1 MDSIE
6 AAKARAIP
14 TMLMSSLVETF
25 RRKML
30 GIVIYL
36 GNKTI
41 NTKRLKDS
49 PILSDEFEKAGE
61 GVSPL
66 IRFLRDQTSTYRLC
80 YLET

>member
-6 AAKARAIP
+6 AAKARTIP
-14 TMLMSSLVETF
+14 TILMSSLVETF

-30 GIVIYL
+30 GIVICL
-36 GNKTI
+36 GNITI

-49 PILSDEFEKAGE
+49 PILSDEFGKAVVRAYLPSSGSLGIE
-61 GVSPL
+61 PL
-66 IRFLRDQTSTYRLC
+66 LIG

>member
-6 AAKARAIP
+6 AAKARTIP

-30 GIVIYL
+30 SIIICL

-49 PILSDEFEKAGE
+49 PILSDEFKKA
-61 GVSPL
+61 VVRPISPHPVP
-66 IRFLRDQTSTYRLC
+66 
-80 YLET
+80 

>member
-6 AAKARAIP
+6 AAKARTIP

-30 GIVIYL
+30 GIVICL

-49 PILSDEFEKAGE
+49 LILSDEFKKAVARAYLPSSGSL
-61 GVSPL
+61 GIAPL
-66 IRFLRDQTSTYRLC
+66 LIGYAI
-80 YLET
+80 